1 MNGAVSSSLVT
12 QTDDGFSFNFEQFV
26 NDIAKNSNEISD
38 VQSALDSDGAQ
49 LENLKNAVGNIDKIL
64 EKQQSYINLTQDPSG
79 KPLIEL
85 GAGNSSFRVMITNTS
100 IDFMDGSIRIAYISK
115 DALNITS
122 ATVSKEFKIGDV
134 NGAGYIWQK
143 RPNNHLGLR
152 YVSS

>member
-1 MNGAVSSSLVT
+1 M
-12 QTDDGFSFNFEQFV
+12 
-26 NDIAKNSNEISD
+26 
-38 VQSALDSDGAQ
+38 
-49 LENLKNAVGNIDKIL
+49 
-64 EKQQSYINLTQDPSG
+64 TQDSSG

-134 NGAGYIWQK
+134 DGAGYIWQK
-143 RPNNHLGLR
+143 RSNNHLGLR